1 MFVDFKEIPEDA
13 TLQDMFMVAGKVSDH
28 YKPYEFVLEKEGLN
42 HTDFAKKFGEY
53 LGTNQLT
60 TSQIRNIYSEVMRIT
75 IANRGID
82 SAYQEFL
89 LLKPKVAYAVNRI
102 KEPAKGAA
110 NEFQRF
116 FDAIYDAVNS
126 VPLEERSI
134 ALNRFKNLFEA
145 VLAYH
150 KTKIIQSS
158 F

>member
-1 MFVDFKEIPEDA
+1 MSSKKKFDF
-13 TLQDMFMVAGKVSDH
+13 TLFR
-28 YKPYEFVLEKEGLN
+28 EKHKTWITKGFSSE
-42 HTDFAKKFGEY
+42 TIDFAKEFGEY
-53 LGTNQLT
+53 LGINQLT

-75 IANRGID
+75 IANRDID
-82 SAYQEFL
+82 STYQEFL

-126 VPLEERSI
+126 VPLEERSF

-150 KTKIIQSS
+150 KTKARK
-158 F
+158 